1 MAENTPPRDDDPQPQ
16 PQPPPPPAPD
26 PGDCCGDGC
35 ANCVH
40 DLHEQ
45 AMVRYREQMAAW
57 LARHSEATPAI
68 RTDSVR

>member
-16 PQPPPPPAPD
+16 SQQPPAPD
-26 PGDCCGDGC
+26 PGDCCSDGC